1 LGAGTS
7 LEGDRAIHL
16 LDEEIGLHRSEVRTT
31 QWSVSIGEIFSLYD
45 REQLNVNP
53 VFQRFFRWSDT
64 QKGYIPIGAR
74 AGWVGH
80 EGLTTDM

>member
-1 LGAGTS
+1 LK
-7 LEGDRAIHL
+7 GDRAIHL

-53 VFQRFFRWSDT
+53 VF
-64 QKGYIPIGAR
+64 
-74 AGWVGH
+74 
-80 EGLTTDM
+80 

>member
-1 LGAGTS
+1 VNSRHSPIWTVSLASLGAGTS

-53 VFQRFFRWSDT
+53 VF
-64 QKGYIPIGAR
+64 
-74 AGWVGH
+74 
-80 EGLTTDM
+80 